1 MLSTTAATYYHL
13 DDKNVHVH
21 ITLPIIHTYINMQ
34 ILIKK
39 YNTHLS
45 FVVATYYHLI
55 LSNVQPQFWPQIP
68 SDLFGWHYKNFFC
81 KIKKLRKQTHRW
93 IKA

>member
-13 DDKNVHVH
+13 DGKNIHVQ
-21 ITLPIIHTYINMQ
+21 ITLPIIHICINMQ

-39 YNTHLS
+39 SNTHLS

-55 LSNVQPQFWPQIP
+55 LSNVQPQFWPQRP
-68 SDLFGWHYKNFFC
+68 SGLFGWHYKK
-81 KIKKLRKQTHRW
+81 KIVKIRN
-93 IKA
+93 